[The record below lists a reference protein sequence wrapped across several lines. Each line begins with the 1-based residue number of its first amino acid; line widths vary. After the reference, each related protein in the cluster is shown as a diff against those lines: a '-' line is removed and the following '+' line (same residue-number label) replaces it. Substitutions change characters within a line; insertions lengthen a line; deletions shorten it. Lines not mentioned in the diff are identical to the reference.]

1 MELLWHSKRGDMVNN
16 GSPVTY
22 DDDDVG
28 KTNILVTSHFKRF
41 MFINETY
48 IGYG

>member
-1 MELLWHSKRGDMVNN
+1 MELLWRSKGGDMVNN

-22 DDDDVG
+22 DDDVG

-41 MFINETY
+41 MSIDETY
-48 IGYG
+48 IGYR